1 MTIRDRSAPLL
12 LVKLETQDGEFRVV
26 TDSVQSFRYTD
37 KERQADVLKL
47 TVDNSD
53 LTQFDDPVWRKG
65 GKLRVQWGYPG
76 GMSPER
82 TVVITSV
89 KGFRQ
94 LSIEANA
101 LSVVMNRIVKCRV
114 FENKT
119 ISDVVRDIASE
130 NGFGSDLQIIDEISE
145 VQEVITQARLTD
157 AQFLRRW
164 ASRVGF
170 EFWVDFD
177 GLHFHERRMGEVP
190 VRIITYHE
198 DPGQGDIIGEPTI
211 ENDLTARP
219 GRVRV
224 RGRDPMTR
232 EDIDQTADNDSDGD
246 RPTAAP
252 IIEII
257 DPDTGNTTTVEQTL
271 ASEDTVPT
279 ADATPAA
286 ARRRARGR
294 FRRTQQVA
302 VKMSLPIVGD
312 PLLLAKTVVEI
323 RGMGQ
328 RLSIRYYTKE
338 VDHNL
343 STGGYS
349 CKLKLISD
357 GHGGHSTRSMRAQ
370 GLSLVQAGRGPGR
383 GRGSSRQVGQQIEAA
398 LAAARANGDTQ
409 SVAMLETAEAD
420 YARDANASRA
430 SVTRVLAAVARN
442 PNADA
447 ATRRASSQAAG
458 SLAQRGPET
467 EAGGRPNT
475 GEARPDTAELQPV
488 DVIDEDTG
496 RATTVYREERGRGTE
511 EREATT

>member
-1 MTIRDRSAPLL
+1 MTVRDRTAPLL
-12 LVKLETQDGEFRVV
+12 LVKLETNDGEFRVV
-26 TDSVQSFRYTD
+26 TEDILSFKYTD
-37 KERQADVLKL
+37 KERAADVLKI

-65 GKLRVQWGYPG
+65 GKLRVSWGYPG

-89 KGFRQ
+89 KGFRELQ
-94 LSIEANA
+94 IEANA
-101 LSVVMNRIVKCRV
+101 LSVVMNRVVKCRV
-114 FENKT
+114 FENQT
-119 ISDVVRDIASE
+119 ISQVVASIAAE
-130 NGFGSDLQIIDEISE
+130 NGFGPDLQIIDTIDE
-145 VQEVITQARLTD
+145 VVEVITQARLTD

-177 GLHFHERRMGEVP
+177 GLHFHERRMGEAP
-190 VRIITYHE
+190 VRVLTYHE
-198 DPGQGDIIGEPTI
+198 DPGQGDILADPTI

-224 RGRDPMTR
+224 QSRDPMTR
-232 EDIDQTADNDSDGD
+232 EDIDVTADNDSDGN

-252 IIEII
+252 IVEII
-257 DPDTGNTTTVEQTL
+257 DPDTGNTTTVERIL
-271 ASEDTVPT
+271 ASSDVVPS

-302 VKMSLPIVGD
+302 VKMSIPIVGD
-312 PLLLAKTVVEI
+312 PLLLAKTIVEV

-338 VDHNL
+338 VEHDL
-343 STGGYS
+343 STSGYT

-357 GHGGHSTRSMRAQ
+357 GHGGHSTRSIRAQ

-383 GRGSSRQVGQQIEAA
+383 GSGSSRQVGQQIQAA
-398 LAAARANGDTQ
+398 LTAALENGDIQ
-409 SVAMLETAEAD
+409 SVRMLEEALTK
-420 YARDANASRA
+420 YQRDANASRA
-430 SVTRVLAAVARN
+430 EVTRTLAAVAQN
-442 PNADA
+442 TNADS
-447 ATRRASSQAAG
+447 ATRTAAAQAAG

-467 EAGGRPNT
+467 ESGGRQNT
-475 GEARPDTAELQPV
+475 AEAREDTGELQPV
-488 DVIDEDTG
+488 EVIDSDTG
-496 RATTVYREERGRGTE
+496 ATVTIYREARGRGTE
-511 EREATT
+511 GRESTT

>member
-26 TDSVQSFRYTD
+26 TDEVLSFKYTD
-37 KERQADVLKL
+37 KERSADVLKL
-47 TVDNSD
+47 QVDNSD
-53 LTQFDDPVWRKG
+53 LSQFDDPVWRKG

-89 KGFRQ
+89 KGFRELQ
-94 LSIEANA
+94 IEANA
-101 LSVVMNRIVKCRV
+101 LSVVMNRVVKCRT
-114 FENKT
+114 FDNTT
-119 ISDVVRDIASE
+119 ISQVVRDIASE
-130 NGFGSDLQIIDEISE
+130 NGFGPDLQIIDEFDE

-164 ASRVGF
+164 ASRVGA

-177 GLHFHERRMGEVP
+177 GLHFHERRMGEAP
-190 VRIITYHE
+190 VRVITYHE
-198 DPGQGDIIGEPTI
+198 DPEAGDIIGEPTI

-224 RGRDPMTR
+224 RGRNPMNR
-232 EDIDQTADNDSDGD
+232 EDIAEDADNDSDAD

-257 DPDTGNTTTVEQTL
+257 DPDTGNTTTVERTL

-294 FRRTQQVA
+294 FRRAQQVA
-302 VKMSLPIVGD
+302 VKMSVPIIGD
-312 PLLLAKTVVEI
+312 PLLLAKTIVEI

-328 RLSIRYYTKE
+328 RLSIRYYTTE
-338 VDHNL
+338 VEHDL
-343 STGGYS
+343 SPGGYT
-349 CKLKLISD
+349 CKVKLVSD
-357 GHGGHSTRSMRAQ
+357 GHGGHSTRSTRAT

-383 GRGSSRQVGQQIEAA
+383 GSGSSRQVQRQIQAA
-398 LAAARANGDTQ
+398 LDAARANGDTA
-409 SVAMLETAEAD
+409 SVRMLEAVVSAYET
-420 YARDANASRA
+420 DANLTRA
-430 SVTRVLAAVARN
+430 QAARVLSAVARN
-442 PNADA
+442 PDADT
-447 ATRRASSQAAG
+447 ATRTAAAQAVG

-467 EAGGRPNT
+467 EAGGRQNT
-475 GEARPDTAELQPV
+475 GGARPDTAELQPV
-488 DVIDEDTG
+488 GVIDPDTG
-496 RATTVYREERGRGTE
+496 ATVTTYREVRGRGTE
-511 EREATT
+511 GRPGTT